1 MSVATLPKPGF
12 MARMLQGLR
21 AALPTV
27 QRRNYAAAQV
37 NRLTEGWTTSNI
49 SANASVHRS
58 LDAVRARSQQLSN
71 DDEYIKKWLGLV
83 VTNTVGPNGF
93 RFQARVYDKPG
104 VPDDQANRAIETGW
118 AAFCKPGVCD
128 VTGLQSMTGLCQSNM
143 RSAAR
148 DGEFLAQFVRGA
160 DAGNAFGLAIQL
172 LDIARLDTQLN
183 RPAQGATKAIRM
195 GKELNAFG
203 RCTHYWLKTAHP
215 GDLYQTAGQQG
226 ATHVRVPASDI
237 IHGFIADRP
246 EQVRGMPWAHAAM
259 TTLNNLGGY
268 REAAIIASRVGAS
281 KMGFFTTPDGMAE
294 PLASGKDA
302 VGNLIT
308 DADPGTF
315 STLPEG
321 TSFQPFDPDYPSAMF
336 GPFMKSAL
344 HGVAAGLPGASYH
357 SVTGDLESVSF
368 SSIRSGT
375 LEERDM
381 WVLVQEW
388 FAEVF
393 LERVFAEFLKHALLF
408 GQLRLDNGSTLPLA
422 KLDKFTPHVW
432 QGRRWDWVNPLQDI
446 QADIEAIN
454 NNLKSPQSVAS
465 KLGTD
470 YEDLLIEIQQAQAM
484 RERLGIK
491 EPLTAGQY
499 AAAAGAAASQ
509 KPIQPTE

>member
-1 MSVATLPKPGF
+1 
-12 MARMLQGLR
+12 
-21 AALPTV
+21 
-27 QRRNYAAAQV
+27 
-37 NRLTEGWTTSNI
+37 
-49 SANASVHRS
+49 
-58 LDAVRARSQQLSN
+58 
-71 DDEYIKKWLGLV
+71 
-83 VTNTVGPNGF
+83 
-93 RFQARVYDKPG
+93 
-104 VPDDQANRAIETGW
+104 
-118 AAFCKPGVCD
+118 
-128 VTGLQSMTGLCQSNM
+128 
-143 RSAAR
+143 
-148 DGEFLAQFVRGA
+148 
-160 DAGNAFGLAIQL
+160 
-172 LDIARLDTQLN
+172 
-183 RPAQGATKAIRM
+183 
-195 GKELNAFG
+195 
-203 RCTHYWLKTAHP
+203 
-215 GDLYQTAGQQG
+215 
-226 ATHVRVPASDI
+226 
-237 IHGFIADRP
+237 
-246 EQVRGMPWAHAAM
+246 
-259 TTLNNLGGY
+259 
-268 REAAIIASRVGAS
+268 
-281 KMGFFTTPDGMAE
+281 
-294 PLASGKDA
+294 
-302 VGNLIT
+302 
-308 DADPGTF
+308 
-315 STLPEG
+315 
-321 TSFQPFDPDYPSAMF
+321 
-336 GPFMKSAL
+336 L

>member
-1 MSVATLPKPGF
+1 MSIATLPKPGF

-58 LDAVRARSQQLSN
+58 LDAVRARSRQLAN

-83 VTNTVGPNGF
+83 VTNVVGPNGF
-93 RFQARVYDKPG
+93 RFQARVYDKPSN
-104 VPDDQANRAIETGW
+104 PDDGANNAIE
-118 AAFCKPGVCD
+118 AAYARFCKTGVCD
-128 VTGLQSMTGLCQSNM
+128 VTGNQSMTGLCQTNM

-148 DGEFLAQFVRGA
+148 DGEYLTQIIRGA
-160 DAGNAFGLAIQL
+160 PANNPFGLAFQV
-172 LDIARLDTQLN
+172 LDIDRLDTALN
-183 RPAQGATKAIRM
+183 RPAQGATQAIRM

-226 ATHVRVPASDI
+226 SSHVRVPAEDI

-246 EQVRGMPWAHAAM
+246 EQVRGLPWAHAAM
-259 TTLNNLGGY
+259 LTLNNQGGY
-268 REAAIIASRVGAS
+268 REAAIIASRIGAS
-281 KMGFFTTPDGMAE
+281 KMGFFTTPDGQADPMAT
-294 PLASGKDA
+294 GKDEA
-302 VGNLIT
+302 GNLVT

-321 TSFQPFDPDYPSAMF
+321 TSFTPFNPDYPSAMF
-336 GPFMKSAL
+336 GDFMKSAL

-375 LEERDM
+375 LEERDT
-381 WVLVQEW
+381 WVLLQEW
-388 FAEVF
+388 FAESF
-393 LERVFAEFLKHALLF
+393 LERVFAEFIKHALLF
-408 GQLRLDNGSTLPLA
+408 GQIKLDNGAPLPLA
-422 KLDKFTPHVW
+422 KLDKFSAHTW

-446 QADIEAIN
+446 EADVVAIN

-470 YEDLLIEIQQAQAM
+470 YEDLLIEIKQAQAM
-484 RERLGIK
+484 RERMGIK
-491 EPLTAGQY
+491 EPLTAGQM

-509 KPIQPTE
+509 TTTTKP